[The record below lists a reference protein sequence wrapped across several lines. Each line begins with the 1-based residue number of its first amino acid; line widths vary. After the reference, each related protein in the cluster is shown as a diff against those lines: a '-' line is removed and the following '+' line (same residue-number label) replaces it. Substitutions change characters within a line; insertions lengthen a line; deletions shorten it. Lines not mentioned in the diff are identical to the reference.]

1 MGRARATPHP
11 LPTMRT
17 ALSSAR
23 RPFHSRARR
32 LAAHGLA
39 LATLA
44 VPLAA
49 RAQIAFTDRAAFVD
63 YALNK
68 AFASPL
74 CFNNLDGFADG
85 TTTIPFG
92 VASTPFVPCGTATLV
107 GASITNGRI
116 ESATPFTLLFPRG
129 TFAFGLDF
137 ATTGSDVAYA
147 SMFVGLGPPVGTI
160 TRDRRY
166 EQPVPRRRPV

>member
-1 MGRARATPHP
+1 
-11 LPTMRT
+11 LPTQESGRSRSRV
-17 ALSSAR
+17 ASLVGVGGCGWI
-23 RPFHSRARR
+23 RARR
-32 LAAHGLA
+32 RF
-39 LATLA
+39 
-44 VPLAA
+44 A
-49 RAQIAFTDRAAFVD
+49 RPSSRSTRADRGHRSRAFVD
-63 YALNK
+63 RALDR

-74 CFNNLDGFADG
+74 CFNDLDAFADG
-85 TTTIPFG
+85 TTPIPFG
-92 VASTPFVPCGTATLV
+92 VAITPFVPCGTATLV

-116 ESATPFTLLFPRG
+116 ERATPFTLLFPRG

-147 SMFVGLGPPVGTI
+147 SMFVGLGPVGTI